1 MNIIIFTQKYF
12 QNKIKLLIYIV
23 LSVGLGVIP
32 LVSNYILGNIIDK
45 INNIVNIKEIYYLL
59 LIYFTSLIITIIIR
73 FINGLLYNKLQVSAS
88 YKMNEFVLEHVKRLP
103 IKFLKDIDLIYLNQ
117 RINND
122 VNNLTIFFIGLL
134 SDIITNIF
142 TVLFM
147 FYIMFSINKS
157 IICIFIIITILYTL
171 LYNIMK
177 KRIFSCNITFQ
188 ERQSEY
194 FSRLNEQIYNIK
206 FIKTHV
212 LFEVLRKRLKITFDS
227 LLLSIMKMTKN
238 KLVFSSVESTITSIA
253 QVIFIFVIA
262 IAVIEGKITIGLF
275 SILISYFSTLIN
287 SLKYFIGVGENY
299 QENLGSFNR
308 LIDLINIS
316 KENNGE
322 LRISKFNSIE
332 IKNLN
337 FLYNESYVFKN
348 FNYRFEKGKVY
359 CIVGRNGSG
368 KSTLLNLING
378 LYIDD
383 LVGAINYDN
392 ISIKDLD
399 MYYMRQ
405 NIIGVTEQE
414 PLLLKGTI
422 KDNLILN
429 NNNVDFELLEN
440 LIDCFGIR
448 NIIDNVLD
456 EKNSTVSGGEKQ
468 KISLIRLL
476 LKQPQILILDEPT
489 SALDKDSIEE
499 FKKIVISLKL
509 EKIII
514 IVTHDKEIIDISDEV
529 LSL

>member
-1 MNIIIFTQKYF
+1 M
-12 QNKIKLLIYIV
+12 
-23 LSVGLGVIP
+23 
-32 LVSNYILGNIIDK
+32 
-45 INNIVNIKEIYYLL
+45 
-59 LIYFTSLIITIIIR
+59 
-73 FINGLLYNKLQVSAS
+73 
-88 YKMNEFVLEHVKRLP
+88 
-103 IKFLKDIDLIYLNQ
+103 
-117 RINND
+117 
-122 VNNLTIFFIGLL
+122 
-134 SDIITNIF
+134 
-142 TVLFM
+142 
-147 FYIMFSINKS
+147 
-157 IICIFIIITILYTL
+157 
-171 LYNIMK
+171 
-177 KRIFSCNITFQ
+177 
-188 ERQSEY
+188 
-194 FSRLNEQIYNIK
+194 
-206 FIKTHV
+206 
-212 LFEVLRKRLKITFDS
+212 
-227 LLLSIMKMTKN
+227 
-238 KLVFSSVESTITSIA
+238 
-253 QVIFIFVIA
+253 IA

>member
-1 MNIIIFTQKYF
+1 M
-12 QNKIKLLIYIV
+12 
-23 LSVGLGVIP
+23 
-32 LVSNYILGNIIDK
+32 
-45 INNIVNIKEIYYLL
+45 
-59 LIYFTSLIITIIIR
+59 
-73 FINGLLYNKLQVSAS
+73 
-88 YKMNEFVLEHVKRLP
+88 
-103 IKFLKDIDLIYLNQ
+103 
-117 RINND
+117 
-122 VNNLTIFFIGLL
+122 
-134 SDIITNIF
+134 
-142 TVLFM
+142 
-147 FYIMFSINKS
+147 
-157 IICIFIIITILYTL
+157 
-171 LYNIMK
+171 
-177 KRIFSCNITFQ
+177 
-188 ERQSEY
+188 
-194 FSRLNEQIYNIK
+194 
-206 FIKTHV
+206 
-212 LFEVLRKRLKITFDS
+212 
-227 LLLSIMKMTKN
+227 
-238 KLVFSSVESTITSIA
+238 
-253 QVIFIFVIA
+253 
-262 IAVIEGKITIGLF
+262 
-275 SILISYFSTLIN
+275 
-287 SLKYFIGVGENY
+287 
-299 QENLGSFNR
+299 
-308 LIDLINIS
+308 INIS

>member
-194 FSRLNEQIYNIK
+194 FSRLN
-206 FIKTHV
+206 
-212 LFEVLRKRLKITFDS
+212 
-227 LLLSIMKMTKN
+227 
-238 KLVFSSVESTITSIA
+238 
-253 QVIFIFVIA
+253 
-262 IAVIEGKITIGLF
+262 
-275 SILISYFSTLIN
+275 
-287 SLKYFIGVGENY
+287 
-299 QENLGSFNR
+299 
-308 LIDLINIS
+308 
-316 KENNGE
+316 
-322 LRISKFNSIE
+322 
-332 IKNLN
+332 
-337 FLYNESYVFKN
+337 
-348 FNYRFEKGKVY
+348 
-359 CIVGRNGSG
+359 
-368 KSTLLNLING
+368 
-378 LYIDD
+378 
-383 LVGAINYDN
+383 
-392 ISIKDLD
+392 
-399 MYYMRQ
+399 
-405 NIIGVTEQE
+405 
-414 PLLLKGTI
+414 
-422 KDNLILN
+422 
-429 NNNVDFELLEN
+429 
-440 LIDCFGIR
+440 
-448 NIIDNVLD
+448 
-456 EKNSTVSGGEKQ
+456 
-468 KISLIRLL
+468 
-476 LKQPQILILDEPT
+476 
-489 SALDKDSIEE
+489 
-499 FKKIVISLKL
+499 
-509 EKIII
+509 
-514 IVTHDKEIIDISDEV
+514 
-529 LSL
+529 